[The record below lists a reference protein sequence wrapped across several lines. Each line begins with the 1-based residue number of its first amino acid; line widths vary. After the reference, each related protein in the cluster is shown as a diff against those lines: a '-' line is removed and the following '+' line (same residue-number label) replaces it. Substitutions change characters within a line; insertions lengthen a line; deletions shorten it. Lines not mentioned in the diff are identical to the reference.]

1 VIVKNSEDKYL
12 YCMVHYDV
20 NLHSDISKKQDLTN
34 NISKMMVSNEEDG
47 VHRNSDDSS
56 MGPKRKIRFNEKLAA
71 YKLKQALKNKDSD
84 SGSEIEI
91 DAKDIYDPGFHRK
104 NAAALLQQKKLEK
117 ALERAQSPD
126 KKDDGDS
133 SSGSK

>member
-1 VIVKNSEDKYL
+1 
-12 YCMVHYDV
+12 
-20 NLHSDISKKQDLTN
+20 
-34 NISKMMVSNEEDG
+34 
-47 VHRNSDDSS
+47 
-56 MGPKRKIRFNEKLAA
+56 
-71 YKLKQALKNKDSD
+71 LKNKDSD

-104 NAAALLQQKKLEK
+104 KAAALLKQKKLEK
-117 ALERAQSPD
+117 ALEKAQSPD